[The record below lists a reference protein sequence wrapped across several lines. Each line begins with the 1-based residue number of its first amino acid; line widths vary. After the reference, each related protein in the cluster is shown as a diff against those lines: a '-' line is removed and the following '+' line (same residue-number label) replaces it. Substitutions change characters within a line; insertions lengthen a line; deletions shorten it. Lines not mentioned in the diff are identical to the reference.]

1 MKKAKRNIVVASA
14 TAVVAMGAFWALGRG
29 GEEVELQTQVAAIG
43 SIRTIASGSGA
54 LEGVACVEISAAR
67 QGLIDSIYV
76 EEGDTVHAGQ
86 TLLTLDDTEAL
97 AELRQARAS
106 STGAGIALDRAER
119 EYRRMSAL
127 SESGLSCGEEL
138 ACARE
143 DLDAAQAE
151 LSRVSA
157 VEVIAVNGLDET
169 VYRSPIDGVV
179 TALNVE
185 QGEMAVM
192 GTMNNAGTV
201 LLTVEDMS
209 GFILEVTMVESEV
222 IDVLEGMEAE
232 IVLDALPDSVFRG
245 HVTNIALASSN
256 DAGGEEVAE
265 YAVMVAMDERDPRMR
280 SGMSASVD
288 IVITSVDSCIVL
300 PIQSIVSRPD
310 PADPARMTDCVL
322 RLSDG
327 TVEAVPV
334 VTGVTD
340 ILTVEVSGVREGDV
354 IVTGPMETLRT
365 LAAGS
370 EACGSGDSGD
380 GDDEGG
386 IPLPGMGGPPPGAQ
400 GPPPGASPGGM

>member
-1 MKKAKRNIVVASA
+1 MKKTKRNIIVASA
-14 TAVVAMGAFWALGRG
+14 AAALATAAFLALGRG
-29 GEEVELQTQVAAIG
+29 PEETELQTQVAAIG

-97 AELRQARAS
+97 AELQQARAS
-106 STGAGIALDRAER
+106 STGAGISLERAER
-119 EYRRMSAL
+119 EYWRMSAL
-127 SESGLSCGEEL
+127 SDAGLSSGEEL
-138 ACARE
+138 ALARE

-157 VEVIAVNGLDET
+157 LEVIAADGLDET

-179 TALNVE
+179 TSLNVE
-185 QGEMAVM
+185 QGEMAVV

-209 GFILEVTMVESEV
+209 GFVLEVTMVESEV
-222 IDVLEGMEAE
+222 IDVSEGMEAE
-232 IVLDALPDSVFRG
+232 IVLDALPDSVFGG
-245 HVTNIALASSN
+245 HVTNVALASSN

-265 YAVMVAMDERDPRMR
+265 YSVMVAMDERDPRMR

-288 IVITSVDSCIVL
+288 IVITSVDSCIAL

-310 PADPARMTDCVL
+310 PSDPSRMTDCVL
-322 RLSDG
+322 RLG
-327 TVEAVPV
+327 GGAVEAVPV
-334 VTGVTD
+334 VTGVAD
-340 ILTVEVSGVREGDV
+340 ILTVQVTGVDEGDV
-354 IVTGPMETLRT
+354 IVTGPMDALRT

-370 EACGSGDSGD
+370 GTRDGQAESGSEVRGTP
-380 GDDEGG
+380 
-386 IPLPGMGGPPPGAQ
+386 IPGMGGPPPGAQ
-400 GPPPGASPGGM
+400 GPPPDGGPGGM